1 MNTYYDNPARKLFD
15 IVTKFNLYSDGETNR
30 QVWKEVLSMP
40 DASDVELMLAIGKVF
55 QLMDDIVLHFS
66 ETDPEYI
73 GICHDWMQDI
83 GAALR
88 ESLSFGYSCK
98 DAKNHLT
105 DTRLLFSAVKLIDG
119 DISKVQKQRNN
130 IINSQTLKE
139 IHDEIQ
145 GLYDS
150 VLQAEISD
158 ELKCAVLKY
167 LNRLK
172 EAINHYA
179 ITGSEA
185 VITAIEAA
193 IGHMAFNSEYQQYMM
208 QKDGLGRRI
217 MTFMGKVASAFTVVD
232 KGLDL
237 IGKTS
242 DVLEKIS

>member
-1 MNTYYDNPARKLFD
+1 M
-15 IVTKFNLYSDGETNR
+15 
-30 QVWKEVLSMP
+30 SMP

-66 ETDPEYI
+66 ETDPELI
-73 GICHDWMQDI
+73 DICHDWIYQI
-83 GAALR
+83 GVALT
-88 ESLSFGYSCK
+88 ESLRLRQSCK
-98 DAKNHLT
+98 DVKSYLT
-105 DTRLLFSAVKLIDG
+105 DTKLLFTAIKLIDNNI
-119 DISKVQKQRNN
+119 DKAQKQINN
-130 IINSQTLKE
+130 AIDGQVLKE

-145 GLYDS
+145 KLYDAIFQS
-150 VLQAEISD
+150 EID
-158 ELKCAVLKY
+158 DNLKYTVLKY